1 MRLDGSFWRFWAAMV
16 LANIGDGIRV
26 AAFPL
31 LAASMSQDPFT
42 VATVGAAAALP
53 WLLTGV
59 WAGVLADRHQARRLL
74 LVTDLMRIGVLA
86 ALVVA
91 LLTGHAPIAIV
102 VAAAFALGVGETVRD
117 TVAQTVVPKLVPA
130 ALIERANSRMVSGEV
145 VGNEFAGPL
154 IGGALFGLGAVLPF
168 AFNSG
173 ALAIGVL
180 LLMTIPAALLAR
192 PAAAGKPRPVKAS
205 EGLVWLWR
213 HRTLRRIVATSAL
226 VAFAD
231 AAWFATFVLFAGQR
245 LGLGASGFGV
255 LLAVGAFGGLA
266 GAWTAD
272 RLVGDGRHVRVLIA
286 TAAAISFTPMLLVA
300 APDLWSAVAVIL
312 VTSAAFGVFNVAV
325 TSLRHRLVPSDLLG
339 RTIAAAR
346 TAVLGAEALGAL
358 AGGLIATVSG
368 LDAPFLLSAVFGV
381 AGIALWLR
389 RGGPFGKD
397 VLAEPA

>member
-1 MRLDGSFWRFWAAMV
+1 MRLDGSFWRFWTAMV
-16 LANIGDGIRV
+16 LANIGDGIRI

-31 LAASMSQDPFT
+31 LAASLSQDPFT
-42 VATVGAAAALP
+42 VAAVGAAAVLP

-59 WAGVLADRHQARRLL
+59 WAGVLADRHHARTLL
-74 LVTDLMRIGVLA
+74 LATDLTRIGVLA
-86 ALVVA
+86 ALVA
-91 LLTGHAPIAIV
+91 TLLTGHAQIAVV

-117 TVAQTVVPKLVPA
+117 TVAQTVVPRLVPA

-168 AFNSG
+168 AVNSG

-180 LLMTIPAALLAR
+180 LLTTIPAVLLTR
-192 PAAAGKPRPVKAS
+192 PAAATTARAVKAAD
-205 EGLVWLWR
+205 GLVWLWR

-255 LLAVGAFGGLA
+255 LLAVGACGGLA

-272 RLVGDGRHVRVLIA
+272 RLVGGGRHVKVLIA
-286 TAAAISFTPMLLVA
+286 TGAAIGLTPMLLLA
-300 APDLWSAVAVIL
+300 APDLWSAVAVVL

-325 TSLRHRLVPSDLLG
+325 TSLRHRLVPPELLG
-339 RTIAAAR
+339 RTVAASR
-346 TAVLGAEALGAL
+346 TVVLGTEAVGAL
-358 AGGLIATVSG
+358 AGGLVASVYG
-368 LDAPFLLSAVFGV
+368 LDAPFLLSAAFGL

-389 RGGPFGKD
+389 RSARGGLP
-397 VLAEPA
+397 EPA

>member
-1 MRLDGSFWRFWAAMV
+1 MKLDGSFWRFWAAMV

-42 VATVGAAAALP
+42 VAVVGAAAVLP

-59 WAGVLADRHQARRLL
+59 WAGVLADRHHARTLL
-74 LVTDLMRIGVLA
+74 LVTDLMRIGVLC
-86 ALVVA
+86 ALVVT
-91 LLTGHAPIAIV
+91 LLTGHAQTAIV

-168 AFNSG
+168 ALNSG
-173 ALAIGVL
+173 VLAIGAL
-180 LLMTIPAALLAR
+180 LLTTIPAALLAR
-192 PAAAGKPRPVKAS
+192 PAAARATRTVKAT

-245 LGLGASGFGV
+245 LGLGATGFGV
-255 LLAVGAFGGLA
+255 LIAVGAFGGLA
-266 GAWTAD
+266 GAWSAD
-272 RLVGDGRHVRVLIA
+272 RLVGDGRHVKVLIG
-286 TAAAISFTPMLLVA
+286 TAAAISLTPMLLVA

-325 TSLRHRLVPSDLLG
+325 TSLRHRLVPAELLG
-339 RTIAAAR
+339 RTIAASR
-346 TAVLGAEALGAL
+346 TAVLGTEAIGAL
-358 AGGLIATVSG
+358 AGGLVATVYG
-368 LDAPFLLSAVFGV
+368 LDAPFILSAVFGTI
-381 AGIALWLR
+381 GIALWLR
-389 RGGPFGKD
+389 QGGLSRGNA
-397 VLAEPA
+397 LAEPA

>member
-1 MRLDGSFWRFWAAMV
+1 MKLDGSFWRFWTAMV

-42 VATVGAAAALP
+42 VAAVGAAAVLP

-59 WAGVLADRHQARRLL
+59 WAGVLADRHHAGKLL

-86 ALVVA
+86 ALMVT
-91 LLTGHAPIAIV
+91 LLTGHVQIAIV

-117 TVAQTVVPKLVPA
+117 SVAQTVVPKLVPA

-154 IGGALFGLGAVLPF
+154 IGGALFGIGAVLPF

-180 LLMTIPAALLAR
+180 LLTTIPAALLAR
-192 PAAAGKPRPVKAS
+192 PAAARATRTVKATD
-205 EGLVWLWR
+205 GLVWLWR
-213 HRTLRRIVATSAL
+213 HRTLRRIVATTAL
-226 VAFAD
+226 IAFAD
-231 AAWFATFVLFAGQR
+231 AAWFATFVLYAGQR

-272 RLVGDGRHVRVLIA
+272 RLVGDGRHVKVVIV
-286 TAAAISFTPMLLVA
+286 TAAAISLTPMLLVA
-300 APDLWSAVAVIL
+300 APDLWSAVAVIV

-325 TSLRHRLVPSDLLG
+325 TSLRHRLVPAELLG
-339 RTIAAAR
+339 RTVAASR
-346 TAVLGAEALGAL
+346 TAVLGTEAVGAL
-358 AGGLIATVSG
+358 AGGLVASVYG
-368 LDAPFLLSAVFGV
+368 LDAPFLLSAVIGMI
-381 AGIALWLR
+381 GIALWLR
-389 RGGPFGKD
+389 RSGRFRGGT
-397 VLAEPA
+397 LAAPA

>member
-1 MRLDGSFWRFWAAMV
+1 MTLDGSFWRFWTAMV

-42 VATVGAAAALP
+42 VAAVGAAAALP

-59 WAGVLADRHQARRLL
+59 WAGVLADRHHARKLL
-74 LVTDLMRIGVLA
+74 LAADVMRIGVLA
-86 ALVVA
+86 ALVVT
-91 LLTGHAPIAIV
+91 LLTGHVQIAIV

-117 TVAQTVVPKLVPA
+117 TVAQTVVPKLVPT

-173 ALAIGVL
+173 VLAIGVL
-180 LLMTIPAALLAR
+180 LLTTIPAALLAR
-192 PAAAGKPRPVKAS
+192 PAAARAARTVKAAD
-205 EGLVWLWR
+205 GLTWLWR
-213 HRTLRRIVATSAL
+213 HRTLRRIVATTAL

-272 RLVGDGRHVRVLIA
+272 RLVGNGRHIKVLIA
-286 TAAAISFTPMLLVA
+286 TAAAISLTPMLLVA

-325 TSLRHRLVPSDLLG
+325 TSLRHRLVPTELLG
-339 RTIAAAR
+339 RTIAASR
-346 TAVLGAEALGAL
+346 TAVLGTEAVGAL
-358 AGGLIATVSG
+358 AGGLVATAYG
-368 LDAPFLLSAVFGV
+368 LDAPFILSAVFGIV
-381 AGIALWLR
+381 GIALWLR
-389 RGGPFGKD
+389 QGGLLRGST
-397 VLAEPA
+397 LAEPA

>member
-1 MRLDGSFWRFWAAMV
+1 MRLDGSFWRFWTAMV
-16 LANIGDGIRV
+16 LANIGDGIRI

-31 LAASMSQDPFT
+31 LAASLSQDPFT
-42 VATVGAAAALP
+42 VAAVGAAAVLP

-59 WAGVLADRHQARRLL
+59 WAGVLADRHHARTLL
-74 LVTDLMRIGVLA
+74 LATDLTRIGVLA
-86 ALVVA
+86 ALVA
-91 LLTGHAPIAIV
+91 TLLTGHAQIAVV

-117 TVAQTVVPKLVPA
+117 TVAQTVVPRLVPA

-168 AFNSG
+168 AVNSG

-180 LLMTIPAALLAR
+180 LLTTIPAVLLTR
-192 PAAAGKPRPVKAS
+192 PAAATTARAVRAAD
-205 EGLVWLWR
+205 GLVWLWR

-255 LLAVGAFGGLA
+255 LLAVGACGGLA

-272 RLVGDGRHVRVLIA
+272 RLVGGGRHVKVLIA
-286 TAAAISFTPMLLVA
+286 TGAAIGLTPMLLLA
-300 APDLWSAVAVIL
+300 APDLWSAVAVVL

-325 TSLRHRLVPSDLLG
+325 TSLRHRLVPPELLG
-339 RTIAAAR
+339 RTVAASR
-346 TAVLGAEALGAL
+346 TVVLGTEAVGAL
-358 AGGLIATVSG
+358 AGGLVASVYG
-368 LDAPFLLSAVFGV
+368 LDAPFLLSAAFGL

-389 RGGPFGKD
+389 RSARGGLP
-397 VLAEPA
+397 EPA